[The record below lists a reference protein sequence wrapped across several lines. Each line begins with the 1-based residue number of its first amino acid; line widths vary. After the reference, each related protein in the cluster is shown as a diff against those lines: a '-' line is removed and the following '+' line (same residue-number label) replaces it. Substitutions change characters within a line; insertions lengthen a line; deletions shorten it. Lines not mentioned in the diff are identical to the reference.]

1 MILRLHGFMGDRLYV
16 FDTDLF
22 LYSTENFELG
32 DVLVPVLFIPAF
44 GNDFFGAG
52 YNFAIDTRGAYMCV
66 RLLLPDFNCVYD

>member
-1 MILRLHGFMGDRLYV
+1 MGDRLYV

-32 DVLVPVLFIPAF
+32 DVLVPVLFLPAF

-52 YNFAIDTRGAYMCV
+52 YNFAIDMRGAYMCYFMNSF
-66 RLLLPDFNCVYD
+66 RLASLPGKKKRW